1 MRCVGEGNI
10 LDILKREKWRSGY
23 LLERVEG
30 LLEGGSLLERK
41 LERGS
46 DS

>member
-1 MRCVGEGNI
+1 MLERET

-30 LLEGGSLLERK
+30 LLEGGEFIREKIGER
-41 LERGS
+41 E
-46 DS
+46 